1 MMVSIR
7 YVQDKD
13 KSFWFKLDKHISE
26 VEFEKKVRDKRGYI
40 LVENKIPIGLLRYNL
55 FWDNTPFCTMLF
67 IDWEYQYKGYGRTLM
82 EFWEN
87 DMESL
92 GYGMVLTSTQADE
105 TAQYFYRKIGYHEAG
120 NLRIDIPDYEQPI
133 ELFFIKMI
141 G

>member
-26 VEFEKKVRDKRGYI
+26 VEFEKKVRDKMGYI

-67 IDWEYQYKGYGRTLM
+67 IDWEYQYKGYRRTLM
-82 EFWEN
+82 EFWEK

-105 TAQYFYRKIGYHEAG
+105 TAHYFYRKIGYHEAG
-120 NLRIDIPDYEQPI
+120 KLCIDIPDYEQPI